1 MTGNG
6 FDNLEGLCVQAE
18 HTPTTKV
25 ETPASA
31 RRQARRQR
39 EFIMVPLPWADRLSK
54 STRRAT
60 VFVALHLLRLDWK
73 SKGAP
78 VALSN
83 LGLAEWGVS
92 RREKW
97 RALAEL
103 EALELIVVERLNSK
117 SPRVTLLKT

>member
-1 MTGNG
+1 
-6 FDNLEGLCVQAE
+6 
-18 HTPTTKV
+18 
-25 ETPASA
+25 
-31 RRQARRQR
+31 
-39 EFIMVPLPWADRLSK
+39 MVPLPWADRLSK

-60 VFVALHLLRLDWK
+60 IFVALHLLRLTWK

-103 EALELIVVERLNSK
+103 EALELIVVERLK
-117 SPRVTLLKT
+117 IAPRDAAQNLRPVSLRLESL